1 MSLRLSTKEVT
12 QLRAALM
19 VLLSPLDFTSVEAW
33 RAAARGAI
41 APLVRAE
48 TTVSFLPL
56 PGEQT
61 YQANRTIDLALYAEH
76 FYPDDL
82 TASYAH
88 AYGSHAFTWQ
98 SMRARYERPD
108 RAAWLRSEFLNDW

>member
-41 APLVRAE
+41 APLVRAA

-56 PGEQT
+56 PGEQP

-76 FYPDDL
+76 FYADDL
-82 TASYAH
+82 TGWYAH
-88 AYGSHAFTWQ
+88 AGAKLLPH
-98 SMRARYERPD
+98 
-108 RAAWLRSEFLNDW
+108 